1 MFMLK
6 RQRTKPANT
15 QYLFWKL
22 EKKHN
27 KVFADE
33 VESDKF
39 GQYPGIYQKSLCIVS
54 SDTQGCIHTCNLLGG
69 AKMIWRGGVAIF
81 FCNNLKGWVGGSTK
95 SNFEARDLERGTIK
109 KHQLTLIWHKIDK
122 RLAVVIWVHLPYC
135 LTSFKGLCLQTVT
148 QTAKL
153 IKHDQNALSCSACLE
168 FTWLH

>member
-33 VESDKF
+33 VESEKF

-95 SNFEARDLERGTIK
+95 SNFEARDLERGPSKNTSLHWFDTKLTRDWLWWFGFTCPIVLPLLK
-109 KHQLTLIWHKIDK
+109 GYACKQLL
-122 RLAVVIWVHLPYC
+122 RQLN
-135 LTSFKGLCLQTVT
+135 S
-148 QTAKL
+148 
-153 IKHDQNALSCSACLE
+153 
-168 FTWLH
+168 

>member
-15 QYLFWKL
+15 QYFFWKL

-33 VESDKF
+33 VESEKF

-81 FCNNLKGWVGGSTK
+81 FCNNLGGVGW
-95 SNFEARDLERGTIK
+95 E
-109 KHQLTLIWHKIDK
+109 
-122 RLAVVIWVHLPYC
+122 Y
-135 LTSFKGLCLQTVT
+135 
-148 QTAKL
+148 
-153 IKHDQNALSCSACLE
+153 
-168 FTWLH
+168 